1 MAQSP
6 YDAITNIMEQAKLSP
21 VGVWKIDGKVR
32 IIPTSQKKRFTVM
45 LVDYS
50 RNFLGVFDKDCSV
63 QVLKENLA

>member
-32 IIPTSQKKRFTVM
+32 IIPTSQKKRFNSLM
-45 LVDYS
+45 IDFS
-50 RNFLGVFDKDCSV
+50 RQFLGVFDKDCLV